1 MAWRSKVFWSNQL
14 LGDCYAHPGN
24 ITCSCVLIAGVSQH
38 VIQMCRVLM
47 QKVAR
52 ELLTM
57 PDGPAS
63 VKVTLFAQRMFLCVS
78 QTGIGA

>member
-1 MAWRSKVFWSNQL
+1 MHTVATLTCFCVVRPWL
-14 LGDCYAHPGN
+14 LYER
-24 ITCSCVLIAGVSQH
+24 
-38 VIQMCRVLM
+38 RVLM

-63 VKVTLFAQRMFLCVS
+63 VEVILLAQQTFLCMRGPALS
-78 QTGIGA
+78 CDG

>member
-1 MAWRSKVFWSNQL
+1 ML
-14 LGDCYAHPGN
+14 LCGEAM
-24 ITCSCVLIAGVSQH
+24 VSQQVLH
-38 VIQMCRVLM
+38 VRRVLM

-63 VKVTLFAQRMFLCVS
+63 VEVILLAQQTFLCMNDPALPCD
-78 QTGIGA
+78 G

>member
-1 MAWRSKVFWSNQL
+1 
-14 LGDCYAHPGN
+14 
-24 ITCSCVLIAGVSQH
+24 
-38 VIQMCRVLM
+38 M

-63 VKVTLFAQRMFLCVS
+63 VKVLLFAVRTFTAYL
-78 QTGIGA
+78 TRL